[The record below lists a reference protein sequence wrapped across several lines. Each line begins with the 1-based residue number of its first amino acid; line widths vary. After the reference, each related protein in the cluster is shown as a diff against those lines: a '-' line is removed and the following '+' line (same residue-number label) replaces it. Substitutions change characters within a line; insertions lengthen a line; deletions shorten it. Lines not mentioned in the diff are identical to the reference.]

1 MNNTNRTSLTGAI
14 STKLRAIAAAV
25 LTGTALSPVSAATP
39 AAADS
44 TSSIVSHLGFD
55 MCGAYVGSSTSALR
69 DAGYYGDDQKEL
81 RSAMSAHLKYSFS
94 YSHSTRTGRLY
105 EDIP

>member
-1 MNNTNRTSLTGAI
+1 
-14 STKLRAIAAAV
+14 
-25 LTGTALSPVSAATP
+25 
-39 AAADS
+39 
-44 TSSIVSHLGFD
+44 

-105 EDIP
+105 PGAYQGIGLSMTSFFETGDVGTPWASTCFRAHRSSG